1 MTVVLSNLADALV
14 DPGVAAALMILAS
27 IYIFIELYEL
37 VLIQQVVAVSTPEA
51 LCYYFAGIENVL
63 QLLFTA
69 GAILVTS
76 VGFWSESRLDN
87 WTYWVAAVSPSKFRF
102 RLVKPIASY

>member
-1 MTVVLSNLADALV
+1 MSYISDALV
-14 DPGVAAALMILAS
+14 DPGVAAALMILSS
-27 IYIFIELYEL
+27 IYVFIEVYEFI
-37 VLIQQVVAVSTPEA
+37 LIQQVAAVSTPQA

-76 VGFWSESRLDN
+76 VGFWTESRLDN
-87 WTYWVAAVSPSKFRF
+87 WTYWVAAVSPTPSISTWLYMPTAISF
-102 RLVKPIASY
+102 